1 MYCGVIR
8 CATVALLVFVS
19 LCSEITAAAERA
31 ETSERGFYVG
41 ASASRAEQDVVGEGE
56 MLVGVFGGPFGGF
69 VMMLQPDQVDIDD
82 VDVGWNV
89 TLGYRINQYLAAEL
103 SYDDFGSVAVT
114 ERYFPAIWPL
124 PDEISVHS
132 AIDTFGPRLSL
143 LGSWPVTP
151 ALDVFVRGGVLF
163 IDQELERSIDGSRT
177 ERRAGDETWVGGVGA
192 QWAFASRWT
201 ARLEYQRTGTIDY
214 GRSDTVAAGADK
226 AEQLSLS
233 VLFNL

>member
-8 CATVALLVFVS
+8 GATVALLLFVS
-19 LCSEITAAAERA
+19 VYSEITAAAERA

-41 ASASRAEQDVVGEGE
+41 ASASRAEQDVVGEEE

-69 VMMLQPDQVDIDD
+69 IVMLQPDQVEIDD
-82 VDVGWNV
+82 VDVSWNV

-103 SYDDFGSVAVT
+103 SYFDFGSVSVT
-114 ERYFPAIWPL
+114 ERYL
-124 PDEISVHS
+124 PTTLLPIITVHS
-132 AIDTFGPRLSL
+132 AIDTFGPGLSL

-163 IDQELERSIDGSRT
+163 IDQELERSIDGFRS

-214 GRSDTVAAGADK
+214 GRSDTVAAGAEK